1 MKLAAKIVA
10 GLAVLGLSA
19 PAFAADNAAQA
30 TPVVKSQPKHR
41 VHRKVAQTEKKAD
54 EKKVE
59 KVEKKHEHAQK
70 AAPKAET
77 PAKPAET
84 APAAPAAPAK

>member
-19 PAFAADNAAQA
+19 PAFAADTAAQA

-59 KVEKKHEHAQK
+59 KKHEHAQK
-70 AAPKAET
+70 AAPKAEA

-84 APAAPAAPAK
+84 APSAPAAPAK

>member
-19 PAFAADNAAQA
+19 PAFAADTAAQA

-59 KVEKKHEHAQK
+59 KKHEHAQK
-70 AAPKAET
+70 ASPKAEA